1 MVSIWW
7 CVFDG
12 WSLMVGI
19 DGGGYFVCVFDGG
32 YWWWWV
38 FVGGGG
44 LMVVVVGT
52 LCGCLTVGICCW
64 WWWCHGGYGCGLFC
78 YGEPTNGYGY
88 KKMSMVKRD
97 NE

>member
-7 CVFDG
+7 WVFDG

-19 DGGGYFVCVFDGG
+19 D
-32 YWWWWV
+32 
-38 FVGGGG
+38 GGGG

-88 KKMSMVKRD
+88 KKMAMVKRD